1 MTLADFAADRR
12 APTPSAAAEISVP
25 DGTQLPAILNRLAE
39 RSTAAMSARVE
50 GRRATPRRG
59 TEPWLASNR
68 TLPPAVSEPPSC
80 SIDRSARSPP
90 ISSGGSWPPPACA
103 TPCAPSARSPPSDRG
118 YAVARRADG
127 IIVRDPSDV
136 TTGDALEVVV
146 ARGAV
151 DTRVTA
157 VRPGAV
163 EELLS

>member
-1 MTLADFAADRR
+1 MEIGRRTARGEGRALAGLKPDLAASRQR
-12 APTPSAAAEISVP
+12 AAELLDRSFRAITA
-25 DGTQLPAILNRLAE
+25 DLERRQL
-39 RSTAAMSARVE
+39 TAAGLRDSL
-50 GRRATPRRG
+50 RALGP
-59 TEPWLASNR
+59 LA
-68 TLPPAVSEPPSC
+68 TL
-80 SIDRSARSPP
+80 
-90 ISSGGSWPPPACA
+90 
-103 TPCAPSARSPPSDRG
+103 DRG

-127 IIVRDPSDV
+127 SIVRDPSDV